1 MTRSIS
7 SIIEEIRKKEVGIQ
21 SIIVTDA
28 IRFARN
34 ATGSLTYAGTNY
46 TRKHVNTIDD
56 DDEVIVT
63 GNKQTNLSAVER
75 TLLALAG
82 KGEVEIRLLNG
93 ERIIGEVTE
102 QELTY
107 DLEFNSDTDSM
118 HTGFRESVEYC
129 KQYIDMWNGTNHSYF
144 EDFKGGTV
152 SIRCNETE
160 EVVYEE
166 EVR

>member
-1 MTRSIS
+1 MIRSIS
-7 SIIEEIRKKEVGIQ
+7 SIIAVQ
-21 SIIVTDA
+21 SINVADA
-28 IRFARN
+28 RRYAKN
-34 ATGSLTYAGTNY
+34 A
-46 TRKHVNTIDD
+46 
-56 DDEVIVT
+56 
-63 GNKQTNLSAVER
+63 
-75 TLLALAG
+75 
-82 KGEVEIRLLNG
+82 
-93 ERIIGEVTE
+93 IGEVTE

-118 HTGFRESVEYC
+118 HEGFRVSVEDC
-129 KQYIDMWNGTNHSYF
+129 KHYIDVWNGTNHSYF

>member
-1 MTRSIS
+1 MKKPATRSAAIQWHQLLQHDKQPRGGATLPTKQPNINNSTTRTAADGIEKGAKIMIRSIS
-7 SIIEEIRKKEVGIQ
+7 SIIAVQ
-21 SIIVTDA
+21 SINVADA
-28 IRFARN
+28 RRYAKN
-34 ATGSLTYAGTNY
+34 A
-46 TRKHVNTIDD
+46 
-56 DDEVIVT
+56 
-63 GNKQTNLSAVER
+63 
-75 TLLALAG
+75 
-82 KGEVEIRLLNG
+82 
-93 ERIIGEVTE
+93 IGEVTE

-118 HTGFRESVEYC
+118 HEGFRVSVEDC
-129 KQYIDMWNGTNHSYF
+129 KHYIDVWNGTNHSYF

>member
-7 SIIEEIRKKEVGIQ
+7 SIIDKIRSKEVGIQ
-21 SIIVTDA
+21 SIIVADA
-28 IRFARN
+28 RRYAKN
-34 ATGSLTYAGTNY
+34 ATGSLTYAGTLY
-46 TRKHVNTIDD
+46 TKKHVNTLND
-56 DDEVIVT
+56 DDEVIET
-63 GNKQTNLSAVER
+63 GNKQTNLSEVER

-93 ERIIGEVTE
+93 ERIVGEVTE

-107 DLEFNSDTDSM
+107 DVEFNSDTDSM
-118 HTGFRESVEYC
+118 HEGFCVSVEDC
-129 KQYIDMWNGTNHSYF
+129 KHYIDVWNGTNHSYF

-160 EVVYEE
+160 ELVYEE